1 MDAFNLRTA
10 EHSYLTIG
18 AIRNVGCCSEDA
30 ASIIVAAFNLVG
42 ILSVKSASLFFWHR
56 NLSESRIQG
65 RCQIFV
71 RQPVVVLL
79 CDHDF
84 LSLAP
89 SSSHSQEIN

>member
-1 MDAFNLRTA
+1 MDAFNVRTA

-18 AIRNVGCCSEDA
+18 ALSNIGGCSEEA

-42 ILSVKSASLFFWHR
+42 ILSSKSASLFFWHR

-71 RQPVVVLL
+71 RQHVVVLL
-79 CDHDF
+79 CDLESMSAKPCRD
-84 LSLAP
+84 
-89 SSSHSQEIN
+89 E